1 MVRDNNK
8 IVIIIFASI
17 VGLLLANQNSNAVVL
32 LKNYES
38 LKKNKEAHN
47 AYLYGLGDAYQ
58 GVNSYNKSKKIKE
71 LFCPPDNLAL
81 DPDNYNTFI
90 DSYIKKEYDPQ
101 IINKIPQENKE
112 KYKKL
117 MDEKFNIEMVDTIL
131 LKELQ
136 KAFPCK

>member
-1 MVRDNNK
+1 MSK
-8 IVIIIFASI
+8 ILLCI
-17 VGLLLANQNSNAVVL
+17 LLLSQNSNAVVL

-47 AYLYGLGDAYQ
+47 AYLYGLGDAYSE
-58 GVNSYNKSKKIKE
+58 VNLYNKNRKIKE

-81 DPDNYNTFI
+81 DPDNYATFI
-90 DSYIKKEYDPQ
+90 DSYIKKEFDPQ
-101 IINKIPQENKE
+101 VVTKIPQENKE

-117 MDEKFNIEMVDTIL
+117 MDEKFNIEMVDSIL

-136 KAFPCK
+136 RAFPCK

>member
-1 MVRDNNK
+1 MR
-8 IVIIIFASI
+8 IFLIICICIFS
-17 VGLLLANQNSNAVVL
+17 QNSNAVVM

-58 GVNSYNKSKKIKE
+58 EVNSYNKSKKIKE

-81 DPDNYNTFI
+81 DPDNYTTFI

-101 IINKIPQENKE
+101 AIAKIPQENKE

-117 MDEKFNIEMVDTIL
+117 IDEKFNIEMVDSIL
-131 LKELQ
+131 LRELQ